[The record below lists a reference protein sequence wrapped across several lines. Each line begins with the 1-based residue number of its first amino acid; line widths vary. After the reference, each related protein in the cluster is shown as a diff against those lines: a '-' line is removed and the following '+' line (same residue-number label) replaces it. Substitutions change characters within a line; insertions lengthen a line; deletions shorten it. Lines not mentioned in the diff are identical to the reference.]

1 MAIYKGR
8 EVKVI
13 GRTDR
18 DSIPMY
24 DIVDAW
30 GETVSVPMNQLEDI
44 EDKEVKTPQTL
55 KAKK

>member
-1 MAIYKGR
+1 MATYKGR

-30 GETVSVPMNQLEDI
+30 GETISVPMNQI
-44 EDKEVKTPQTL
+44 ENIDEVKEEKTTL

>member
-1 MAIYKGR
+1 MATYKGR

-30 GETVSVPMNQLEDI
+30 GETVSVPMNQI
-44 EDKEVKTPQTL
+44 ENIDEVKEEKTTL